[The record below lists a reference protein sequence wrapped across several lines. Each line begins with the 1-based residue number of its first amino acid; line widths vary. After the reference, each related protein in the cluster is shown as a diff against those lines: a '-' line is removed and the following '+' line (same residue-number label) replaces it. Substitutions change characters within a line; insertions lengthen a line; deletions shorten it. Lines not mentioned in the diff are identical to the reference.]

1 MRKTF
6 FLVFVALSIVLSP
19 AINALTITN
28 ETLNYQVVY
37 HWGVVWK
44 HAADITLTTTK
55 TSDGYSSRLTGKTRS
70 WADKLYTVRD
80 TLKCTMT
87 NNFRPLKYEKLTH
100 ENSYYARDVVQ
111 FTNSS
116 ASTSAKCTRYRKN
129 KPTANISLSANGVA
143 YDMLSVFFMLRNIDF
158 AKMKSNNTYSTWIFS
173 GKQKEVLTIKYVGIE
188 QLQLRDKSRHQAF
201 HIKLKFTQD
210 NGKKSSDD
218 IDAYIST
225 DAQRIPL
232 MVVGKLPVGE
242 IKCYYAK

>member
-1 MRKTF
+1 MIAVVG
-6 FLVFVALSIVLSP
+6 LVVSP
-19 AINALTITN
+19 AVNALTITN
-28 ETLNYQVVY
+28 ETLNYQVVF

-44 HAADITLTTTK
+44 HAADATLTTTK
-55 TSDGYSSRLTGKTRS
+55 TASGYSSRLTGKTRS
-70 WADKLYTVRD
+70 WADKVYTVRD

-87 NNFRPLKYEKLTH
+87 SAFRPIKYERLAH
-100 ENSYYARDVVQ
+100 EGSYYAHDIVK
-111 FTNSS
+111 FTNYG
-116 ASTSAKCTRYRKN
+116 ASTSAQCTRYRKN
-129 KPTANISLSANGVA
+129 KPTANLTLNANGVA

-158 AKMKSNNTYSTWIFS
+158 SKMKSGNIYSTWIFS
-173 GKQKEVLTIKYVGIE
+173 GKEKEILTVRYVGIE
-188 QLQLRDKSRHQAF
+188 PLQLRDKSRHQAF

-225 DAQRIPL
+225 GAQRIPL

>member
-6 FLVFVALSIVLSP
+6 LLVFVVLSLVLSP
-19 AINALTITN
+19 LVNALSITN

-37 HWGVVWK
+37 HWGIVWK
-44 HAADITLTTTK
+44 HAADATLTTTK
-55 TSDGYSSRLTGKTRS
+55 TANGYSSRLTGKTRS
-70 WADKLYTVRD
+70 WADKIYTVRD

-87 NNFRPLKYEKLTH
+87 NNFRPIKYEKFTH
-100 ENSYYARDVVQ
+100 ERSYFAHDIVE
-111 FTNSS
+111 FTNYA
-116 ASTSAKCTRYRKN
+116 ASTSAQCTRYRKN
-129 KPTANISLSANGVA
+129 KPTANLSLSANGVA

-158 AKMKSNNTYSTWIFS
+158 DKMKSNSTYSTWIFS
-173 GKQKEVLTIKYVGIE
+173 GKQKEILTVKYVGVEQIE
-188 QLQLRDKSRHQAF
+188 LRDKSKHQAY

-225 DAQRIPL
+225 EAQRIPL

-242 IKCYYAK
+242 IKCYYAR

>member
-1 MRKTF
+1 MRKI
-6 FLVFVALSIVLSP
+6 FLLTIAMAGLLLSP
-19 AINALTITN
+19 AVNALTITN

-44 HAADITLTTTK
+44 HAADATLTTTK
-55 TSDGYSSRLTGKTRS
+55 TSDGYSARLTGKTRS
-70 WADKLYTVRD
+70 WADKIYTVRD

-87 NNFRPLKYEKLTH
+87 KNFRPLKYEKMTH
-100 ENSYYARDVVQ
+100 ENSYYARDVVS
-111 FTNSS
+111 FTNYG
-116 ASTSAKCTRYRKN
+116 ASTSAQCTRYRKN
-129 KPTANISLSANGVA
+129 KPTANLSLSANGIA

-158 AKMKSNNTYSTWIFS
+158 NKMKTNNTYSTWIFS
-173 GKQKEVLTIKYVGIE
+173 GKQKEILTIKYIGIE
-188 QLQLRDKSRHQAF
+188 PLQLRDKSRHQAF

-225 DAQRIPL
+225 EAQRIPL

>member
-1 MRKTF
+1 MRK
-6 FLVFVALSIVLSP
+6 FLFLMIAMAGLLFSP

-28 ETLNYQVVY
+28 ETLSYQVVY

-44 HAADITLTTTK
+44 HAADATLTTTK
-55 TSDGYSSRLTGKTRS
+55 TANGYSSRLTGKTRS

-80 TLKCTMT
+80 TLKCTM
-87 NNFRPLKYEKLTH
+87 NSNFRPIKYEKFTH
-100 ENSYYARDVVQ
+100 ENSYYAHDIVE
-111 FTNSS
+111 FTNYG

-129 KPTANISLSANGVA
+129 KPTANLTLNANGVA

-158 AKMKSNNTYSTWIFS
+158 TKMKSNSTYSTWIFS
-173 GKQKEVLTIKYVGIE
+173 GKEKEILTVKYVGIE
-188 QLQLRDKSRHQAF
+188 PLQLRDKSRHQAF

-210 NGKKSSDD
+210 SGKKSSDD

-225 DAQRIPL
+225 GAQRIPL

>member
-1 MRKTF
+1 MKKI
-6 FLVFVALSIVLSP
+6 FLLTIAIAGLILSP
-19 AINALTITN
+19 AINALSITN

-37 HWGVVWK
+37 HWGIVWK
-44 HAADITLTTTK
+44 HAGDATLTTTK
-55 TSDGYSSRLTGKTRS
+55 TASGYSSRLTGKTRS
-70 WADKLYTVRD
+70 WADKVYPVRD

-87 NNFRPLKYEKLTH
+87 SNFRPLKYEKFTH
-100 ENSYYARDVVQ
+100 EKSYYAHDIVE
-111 FTNSS
+111 FSNYG

-129 KPTANISLSANGVA
+129 KPTANLSLTANGVA

-158 AKMKSNNTYSTWIFS
+158 EKMKSANTYSTWIFS
-173 GKQKEVLTIKYVGIE
+173 GKQKEILTIKYVGIKGIE
-188 QLQLRDKSRHQAF
+188 LRDKSKHLAY

-225 DAQRIPL
+225 DDQRIPL

-242 IKCYYAK
+242 IKCYYAR